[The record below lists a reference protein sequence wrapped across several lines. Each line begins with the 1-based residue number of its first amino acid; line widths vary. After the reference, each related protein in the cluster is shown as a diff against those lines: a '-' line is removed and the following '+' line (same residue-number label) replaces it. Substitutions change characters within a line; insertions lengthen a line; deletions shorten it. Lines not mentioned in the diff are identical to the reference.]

1 MRKTIMIFL
10 FMCTMIWAQ
19 EQSGQSRF
27 LLRGYAHSGLE
38 IHSDQT
44 TFVGGSFNPIFLWR
58 QSSKLLFESELE
70 IEYENGDTHIG
81 LEYANMSYILSDYAT
96 LRLGKFLLPFGTFAE
111 KLHPAWINRLSS
123 KPLGFGH
130 DGVGPTR
137 DLGVE
142 VRGGLPLGSAKMS
155 YSVYLINGPALN
167 DGKNPNA
174 EPEEAGMLLYDLGE
188 DNNNN
193 KAIGGR
199 ISFLPIS
206 NSSMEIGFSGL
217 YGKVGNRNSQYENI
231 GALLSALDFS
241 YIRKISFLSGVIDIK
256 AQFNSVQVDNATYFN
271 IKDSS
276 NYTFNNNSSAY
287 YAQLSY
293 RPINFG
299 PDLFNSLEFVGRFS
313 ALSFPRESLW
323 ASNQSQYVFG
333 INYWLD
339 WRTVIK
345 LSYQITDT
353 RSHQE
358 LPGEGA
364 ASKNAV
370 FLHWAF
376 GF

>member
-1 MRKTIMIFL
+1 MRTLVIL
-10 FMCTMIWAQ
+10 FVFISAIAWAQ
-19 EQSGQSRF
+19 EKPGESRF

-38 IHSDQT
+38 VHGDKT

-58 QSSKLLFESELE
+58 QSKKLLFESELE
-70 IEYENGDTHIG
+70 IEYENGDTRIG
-81 LEYANMSYILSDYAT
+81 LEYANMSYIFSDYAT

-130 DGVGPTR
+130 DGVGPSR
-137 DLGVE
+137 NLGVE
-142 VRGGLPLGSAKMS
+142 VRGGIPFGSAKMS

-167 DGKNPNA
+167 DGNNSNA
-174 EPEEAGMLLYDLGE
+174 EPEEAGMLLYDMSE

-206 NSSMEIGFSGL
+206 NSSMEIGISSL
-217 YGKVGNRNSQYENI
+217 YGKVGNRKSQYEKI
-231 GALLSALDFS
+231 GALLTALDFS
-241 YIRKISFLSGVIDIK
+241 YIKKVPLISGVIDIK
-256 AQFNSVQVDNATYFN
+256 AQYNSVQVDDATYFN
-271 IKDSS
+271 VEDSS
-276 NYTFNNNSSAY
+276 NYTFKNNSSAY

-299 PDLFNSLEFVGRFS
+299 PDLFNSLEFIGRYS
-313 ALSFPRESLW
+313 ALSFPNGASW
-323 ASNQSQYVFG
+323 AANQSQYAFG
-333 INYWLD
+333 INYWVD

-345 LSYQITDT
+345 LSYQITDGG
-353 RSHQE
+353 SHRDVSG
-358 LPGEGA
+358 GEST
-364 ASKNAV
+364 SKNV
-370 FLHWAF
+370 LFLHWAF

>member
-1 MRKTIMIFL
+1 MRTIVIL
-10 FMCTMIWAQ
+10 FVFISAIAWAQ
-19 EQSGQSRF
+19 EKPGESRF

-38 IHSDQT
+38 VHGDKT

-58 QSSKLLFESELE
+58 QSKKLLFESELE
-70 IEYENGDTHIG
+70 IEYENGDTRIG
-81 LEYANMSYILSDYAT
+81 LEYANMSYIFSDYAT

-111 KLHPAWINRLSS
+111 KLHPAWINRLTS

-130 DGVGPTR
+130 DGVGPAR

-142 VRGGLPLGSAKMS
+142 LRGGIPLGSKKMS
-155 YSVYLINGPALN
+155 YSIYLINGPALN
-167 DGKNPNA
+167 DGSDPNA
-174 EPEEAGMLLYDLGE
+174 EPGEAGMLLYDLGE

-206 NSSMEIGFSGL
+206 NSAMEVGFSGL
-217 YGKVGNRNSQYENI
+217 YGKVGNKDSQYENI
-231 GALLSALDFS
+231 GALLYAMDFS
-241 YIRKISFLSGVIDIK
+241 YISKVSLLSGVIDIK
-256 AQFNSVQVDNATYFN
+256 AQFNATRVDKATYFN
-271 IKDSS
+271 KEDSS

-299 PDLFNSLEFVGRFS
+299 ADIFNSLEIVGRYS
-313 ALSFPRESLW
+313 ALSFPTESLW
-323 ASNQSQYVFG
+323 ASDQSQYAFG

-345 LSYQITDT
+345 LSYQITDSG
-353 RSHQE
+353 SHQ
-358 LPGEGA
+358 GESATGA
-364 ASKNAV
+364 ASKDAI